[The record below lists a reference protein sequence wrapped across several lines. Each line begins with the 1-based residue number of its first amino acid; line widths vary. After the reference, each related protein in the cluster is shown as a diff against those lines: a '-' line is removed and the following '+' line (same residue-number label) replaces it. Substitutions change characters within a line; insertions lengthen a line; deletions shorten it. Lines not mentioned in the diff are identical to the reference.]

1 MPFYQKQGEVPN
13 KRHIQFRDN
22 NENLYYEEL
31 ISRKGFSSLYSN
43 AYHIN
48 PPTAVKKVGKYQ
60 KIKKDPLDSTHR
72 HYHIKSFDLK
82 SSGDAIN
89 ARLSLFYNDDVELSI
104 AKIDK

>member
-22 NENLYYEEL
+22 NESLYYEEL

-60 KIKKDPLDSTHR
+60 KIKKDPLDSIHR
-72 HYHIKSFDLK
+72 HYHCLLYTSPSPRD
-82 SSGDAIN
+82 
-89 ARLSLFYNDDVELSI
+89 
-104 AKIDK
+104 